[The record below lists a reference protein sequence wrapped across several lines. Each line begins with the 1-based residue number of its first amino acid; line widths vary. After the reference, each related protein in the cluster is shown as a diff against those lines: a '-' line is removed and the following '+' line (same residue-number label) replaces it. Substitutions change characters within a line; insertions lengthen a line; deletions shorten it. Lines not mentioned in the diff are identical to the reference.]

1 MIMKSLQK
9 LTGLSAALYLG
20 FALNAHADAVSDW
33 NTIAIQ
39 AINAAGRPPGGSVF
53 LDIAT
58 VHLAMHD
65 AVAAIDGQFRP
76 YHVKIRWASGSPAAA
91 AAKAAYDVLINRFP
105 AQTDSL
111 KITYNNYLATNGL
124 NQNDPGVAVGH
135 KAAAGIIAS
144 RADDGSFPSPEPQPF
159 TGGTTVGE
167 WRPTPPAF
175 APMATPWLAKVRPFA
190 LRNPAQFRANP
201 PPSLTSLLYAQ
212 DYNEVKDFGSL
223 TNSKRSPEQTEFAY
237 FWSGN
242 YSVVWNGVLRSIA
255 DAQRL
260 NIGESA
266 RLFALANMAM
276 ADAGITAWDTKLHYV
291 FWRPITAI
299 QNGDNDGN
307 PNTDGDPTW
316 QPLIVTPPYPDYT
329 SGANNVTGAITQI
342 LRSFF
347 GTNDMTF
354 SVTTTAS
361 QAVQQT
367 RMYSRFTD
375 AADDVVIARV
385 YDGIH
390 FAFADFEARKQGES
404 VAKWIFKHFLRPLQH
419 NDEDDHDDGHDHDD
433 HYDR

>member
-1 MIMKSLQK
+1 MVMNALQK
-9 LTGLSAALYLG
+9 LTGLSAALYVG

-33 NTIAIQ
+33 NVIAIQ
-39 AINAAGRPPGGSVF
+39 TINVAGRPAGASPF

-58 VHLAMHD
+58 VHLAVHD

-76 YHVKIRWASGSPAAA
+76 YSVKIRWASGSPAAA
-91 AAKAAYDVLINRFP
+91 AAKAAHDVLVNRFP
-105 AQTDSL
+105 AQTNSL
-111 KITYNNYLATNGL
+111 TITYNNYLAMNGL

-135 KAAAGIIAS
+135 KAAAEIIAV
-144 RADDGSFPSPEPQPF
+144 RADDGSFPSLEPPPF
-159 TGGTTVGE
+159 TGGTAAGQ
-167 WRPTPPAF
+167 WRPTPPAS
-175 APMATPWLAKVRPFA
+175 AAMATPWLAWVRPFA

-201 PPSLTSLLYAQ
+201 PPSLTNWLYTQ

-223 TNSKRSPEQTEFAY
+223 TNSKRSPEQTELAY

-242 YSVVWNGVLRSIA
+242 YLVVWNGALRSIA

-260 NIGESA
+260 NIGNSA

-276 ADAGITAWDTKLHYV
+276 ADAGITAWDTKLHYA

-299 QNGDNDGN
+299 QNADNDGN

-316 QPLIVTPPYPDYT
+316 QPLIVNPPYPEYS
-329 SGANNVTGAITQI
+329 SGANNVTGAITRI

-347 GTNDMTF
+347 GTNEMTF
-354 SVTTTAS
+354 SVATTVS

-367 RMYSRFTD
+367 RTYDRFTD

-385 YDGIH
+385 YEGIH
-390 FAFADFEARKQGES
+390 FTFSDFAARAQGES
-404 VAKWIFKHFLRPLQH
+404 VAKWVFKHFLRPVH
-419 NDEDDHDDGHDHDD
+419 DDDEDEDGHDDD
-433 HYDR
+433 R